1 MRKISLISL
10 IATFLS
16 VALIFTSCNSCSN
29 SKNKSN
35 ELAKINLRL
44 QWFSHSQFAGY
55 IIAKEKGYYKEYG
68 LDVNILSGGPD
79 LKPQITVAT
88 GTDDIGIGVPNQI
101 IAAQSNGVPIV
112 IIAQIFQ
119 DSPNRYILKKE
130 NSIKQLS
137 DLKGKKVGLWLGG
150 DEVEF
155 IAMLKTQGMSEK
167 DIEIIPQAFS
177 VVPFIQDQYICS
189 QVTSYGE
196 MNFLALKGWTQ
207 DKLQVLSPKD
217 YNSAILGDLIFCRK
231 DYIDKNKENVTK
243 FLEASIKGWQFCISN
258 PDEALQIILKS
269 NSELS
274 KDEQVLVM
282 KSVIEL
288 VTTGDAAIHG
298 IGYINPKDLEN
309 AERILFESKQIDRR
323 VDISKVYDNS
333 ALENVKKDIKTLK

>member
-1 MRKISLISL
+1 MKKLRL
-10 IATFLS
+10 IALL
-16 VALIFTSCNSCSN
+16 VASLLVASIFSGCNSCN
-29 SKNKSN
+29 KNKAN
-35 ELAKINLRL
+35 ELVKINLRL

-55 IIAKEKGYYKEYG
+55 IIAKEKGYYNEYG
-68 LDVNILSGGPD
+68 LDVNTLSGGPD
-79 LKPQITVAT
+79 LKPQVTVAA

-101 IAAQSNGVPIV
+101 IAAQSNEVPLV

-155 IAMLKTQGMSEK
+155 IAMLKTQGMTEK
-167 DIEIIPQAFS
+167 DIQMIPQEFS
-177 VVPFIQDQYICS
+177 VVPFIQDQYVCS

-196 MNFLALKGWTQ
+196 MNFLAIKGWTR

-231 DYIDKNKENVTK
+231 DYIDKNKEIVTK

-274 KDEQVLVM
+274 KEEQVLVM
-282 KSVIEL
+282 HSVIKL
-288 VTTGDAAIHG
+288 ISSGDAPKYG
-298 IGYINPKDLEN
+298 IGFINPKDLEN
-309 AERILFESKQIDRR
+309 AERILFESKQIDKH
-323 VDISKVYDNS
+323 VEVSKVFDNS
-333 ALENVKKDIKTLK
+333 ALINVKEEIKKLK

>member
-1 MRKISLISL
+1 IALLVASLL
-10 IATFLS
+10 
-16 VALIFTSCNSCSN
+16 VASIFSSCNSCN
-29 SKNKSN
+29 KSKNNAN
-35 ELAKINLRL
+35 ELVKINLRL

-55 IIAKEKGYYKEYG
+55 IIAKEKGYYKECG
-68 LDVNILSGGPD
+68 LDVSILPGGPD
-79 LKPQITVAT
+79 LKPQVTVAA

-101 IAAQSNGVPIV
+101 IAAQSNGVPLV

-155 IAMLKTQGMSEK
+155 IAMLKTQGMTEK
-167 DIEIIPQAFS
+167 DIQLIPQEFS
-177 VVPFIQDQYICS
+177 VVPFIKDQYVCS

-196 MNFLALKGWTQ
+196 MNFLAIKGWTK

-231 DYIDKNKENVTK
+231 DYIDKNKETVTK

-274 KDEQVLVM
+274 KEEQVLVM
-282 KSVIEL
+282 QSVIEL
-288 VTTGDAAIHG
+288 ITTGDAPKYG

-309 AERILFESKQIDRR
+309 AERILFESKQIDKH
-323 VDISKVYDNS
+323 VEVSKVFDNS
-333 ALENVKKDIKTLK
+333 ALLSVKKDIKKIK